1 VRVWAV
7 TPTLR
12 NQNGS
17 VRVVAL
23 GGAALRMPSRE
34 ENLMKRHPQR
44 GGVWSWL
51 IALTFVLGARTATV
65 LAEYGDGIPNGP
77 LKLSLPDCIKRA
89 IEEHPSVQEVQWDVA
104 IRQSDVQEAEAG
116 YQIRGEFVNML
127 GVVNDVKG
135 SLGGNRPI
143 KTYGNSHLSPFTRL
157 EGQFVYPLFTWGKL
171 PNGLKAATKGVE
183 QELANVDQKKSE
195 AVREVKEFYYT
206 LLYTKQVQSLISD
219 VREGFGKAVKTAEDR
234 VKEGKVTQID
244 FLNLKIG
251 YAGVA
256 KEEEKLR
263 NGIELT
269 KAALLRAIGL
279 PQWMEFTTADA
290 MLTPQTAHLKDMEF
304 YVQRLFANRPEW
316 RRLRLGIQAKEAE
329 LATSTSDYFPTF
341 FLAVPVRYGYAPGRS
356 RQTNPFAYD
365 NFNFAA
371 AGPTLGLHWNINF
384 GETAA
389 KVSRNRAELLKLRSQ
404 EKNAEASF
412 PIEVKEA
419 YLGVKETEERMTI
432 TSDGRKAG
440 RALVTLAVANFEIGI
455 GEPEEVFTGLGNYAR
470 TANDYY
476 EAVKDFNLALAKLSF
491 VVGEEVSEL
500 QY

>member
-1 VRVWAV
+1 MNV
-7 TPTLR
+7 
-12 NQNGS
+12 Q
-17 VRVVAL
+17 
-23 GGAALRMPSRE
+23 
-34 ENLMKRHPQR
+34 PQR
-44 GGVWSWL
+44 TGVWQGL
-51 IALTFVLGARTATV
+51 IALTFLLGVLT
-65 LAEYGDGIPNGP
+65 IPAQADPRNQTTSNA

-89 IEEHPSVQEVQWDVA
+89 LEEHPSVQEVQWDVA
-104 IRQSDVQEAEAG
+104 IRKSDVQEAEAG
-116 YQIRGEFVNML
+116 YQITGEFVNMV
-127 GVVNDVKG
+127 GIVNDVKG
-135 SLGGNRPI
+135 SLAGNRPI
-143 KTYGNSHLSPFTRL
+143 KTFSNSHLGPFTRL

-171 PNGLKAATKGVE
+171 PNGLKAANKGVE
-183 QELANVDQKKSE
+183 QEIANVDQKKAE
-195 AVREVKEFYYT
+195 AIREVKEFYYT
-206 LLYTKQVQSLISD
+206 LLYTEQVQSLIND
-219 VREGFGKAVKTAEDR
+219 VREGFGKAVKTAEER
-234 VKEGKVTQID
+234 VKAGKVTQID

-279 PQWMEFTTADA
+279 PQWTDFTTADTA
-290 MLTPQTAHLKDMEF
+290 LTPQAAHLKDLEF

-316 RRLRLGIQAKEAE
+316 RRLRLGIEAKEAE
-329 LATSTSDYFPTF
+329 LATATSDYFPTF

-389 KVSRNRAELLKLRSQ
+389 KVSRHRAELLKLRSQ

-419 YLGVKETEERMTI
+419 YLGVKEAEERMTI
-432 TSDGRKAG
+432 TADGRKAG
-440 RALVTLAVANFEIGI
+440 RSLITLAAANFEMGI
-455 GEPEEVFTGLGNYAR
+455 GEPQDVFMGLGNYTRA
-470 TANDYY
+470 TNDYY
-476 EAVKDFNLALAKLSF
+476 EAVKDYNLALAKLSF